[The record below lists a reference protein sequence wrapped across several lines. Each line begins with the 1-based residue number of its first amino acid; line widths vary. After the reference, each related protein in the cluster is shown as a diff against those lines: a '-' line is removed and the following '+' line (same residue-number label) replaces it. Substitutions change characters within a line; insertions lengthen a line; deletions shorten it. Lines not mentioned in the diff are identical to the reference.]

1 MVQIQENNMKVTNI
15 VRLSLVYG
23 LLEGLVS
30 HTVIFISTPKTCF
43 NCRKLTC
50 VLSNHHFKV

>member
-1 MVQIQENNMKVTNI
+1 MTVTNI

-23 LLEGLVS
+23 LGEVLVS
-30 HTVIFISTPKTCF
+30 PTVIFISTPKTYF

>member
-1 MVQIQENNMKVTNI
+1 MVQIQENNMTVTNI

-23 LLEGLVS
+23 LGEVLVS
-30 HTVIFISTPKTCF
+30 PTVIFISTPKMYF
-43 NCRKLTC
+43 NCRILTC